1 MLTLT
6 LMVLAAGANDWSEAA
21 KRDGITV
28 YSRTPEGQ
36 NVKEMKAVG
45 MIDAPPK
52 VVWATIRDY
61 ANYTKNMPFTQVS
74 QVLKTEQDGKV
85 IHFYSVVNA
94 PLVDKRD
101 YVIRIVDESDWKD
114 GEGFLK
120 TSWQA
125 SPEAE
130 KLMPE
135 KKDFVR
141 VKLNNGWWLLEP
153 KENGTKTQATYYLYT
168 DPGGSIPKWLVNQAN
183 GSAVPDV
190 FIAIRKVSAVTE
202 KK

>member
-1 MLTLT
+1 MLTWT
-6 LMVLAAGANDWSEAA
+6 LLILAAGPTDWVEAA

-52 VVWATIRDY
+52 RVWDTIRDY
-61 ANYTKNMPFTQVS
+61 ANYTKTMPFTQVS
-74 QVLKTEQDGKV
+74 TVLKSEDDGKV
-85 IHFYSVVNA
+85 VYFYSVVNA

-114 GEGFLK
+114 GTGFLK
-120 TSWQA
+120 STWQA
-125 SPEAE
+125 APEGAT
-130 KLMPE
+130 LMPE
-135 KKDFVR
+135 KKDLVR

-153 KENGTKTQATYYLYT
+153 RENGTKTFATYYLFT
-168 DPGGSIPKWLVNQAN
+168 DPGGAIPKWLVNHAN

-190 FIAIRKVSAVTE
+190 FLAIRKVSAG